1 MRTLAAVAVLFA
13 FLAGAALTGGGD
25 PLGIARAVE
34 AWAGAKVQVAQID
47 AGVETY
53 RIGIDAVQR
62 ANDRGL
68 MYMALGAALVLVVLF
83 LPRILRHYES
93 EGDHYER
100 MSREQDAAA
109 ARRREVLRTTQSV
122 HAAEYTRA
130 GYHLSVLPSDA
141 EPLDGDY
148 DLPAI
153 VAANPTRHR
162 RNR

>member
-1 MRTLAAVAVLFA
+1 MRMTLALLVFVAVLGA
-13 FLAGAALTGGGD
+13 MAAGPISDAVAAWS
-25 PLGIARAVE
+25 AAQ
-34 AWAGAKVQVAQID
+34 VQVAQID

>member
-13 FLAGAALTGGGD
+13 FIAGAALAGGGD
-25 PLGIARAVE
+25 PLGIARAME
-34 AWAGAKVQVAQID
+34 AWAGAKVHVAQID

-53 RIGIDAVQR
+53 RIGVDAVQR

-68 MYMALGAALVLVVLF
+68 MYILLGAALVLVALY
-83 LPRILRHYES
+83 LPRILRHWES

-100 MSREQDAAA
+100 MSREQDTRA
-109 ARRREVLRTTQSV
+109 ARRRETLSTTQSI
-122 HAAEYTRA
+122 HADEYAER
-130 GYHLSVLPSDA
+130 GCHLSVLPSDA
-141 EPLDGDY
+141 APLHDY

-162 RNR
+162 RNF